1 MPEESTS
8 PDLVELTRRGSEA
21 ESRGD
26 LGAAMNLFTSDAVLV
41 TERLG
46 RFEGR
51 DAIRGC
57 FEMEYAQVWTLRSG
71 KVVRVVE
78 YDRAE
83 APKSVGLAE

>member
-1 MPEESTS
+1 
-8 PDLVELTRRGSEA
+8 
-21 ESRGD
+21 
-26 LGAAMNLFTSDAVLV
+26 MNLFTSDAVLV

-51 DAIRGC
+51 DAIRGY

-78 YDRAE
+78 YADRAE